1 MIKTKQQIKKAVKK
15 TIKLIKSVLDPKSLP
30 MADREALFLADYVK
44 LTQKYNVA
52 VSLATVDLDKRDPT
66 PLPVIEA

>member
-1 MIKTKQQIKKAVKK
+1 MKETIKTIKKAVKK
-15 TIKLIKSVLDPKSLP
+15 TIKRIKAIVDPKSLP
-30 MADREALFLADYVK
+30 MADREALFLAEYVK
-44 LTQKYNVA
+44 LTQEYNVG